1 MKSNLERIMKTMIA
15 AAATA
20 LVIVGATAAPS
31 DAASATCKVT
41 RATVLETQ
49 VSEEVH
55 SYGYGDGTQV
65 FLDGN
70 RTVRYSL
77 TCKGYDKRGKKRK
90 AWSSIHRV
98 ESASGWGWEDTYDA
112 AYRAAQEDIYQTDY
126 VKYEL
131 MYVTIN
137 WRTGNVR
144 SY

>member
-1 MKSNLERIMKTMIA
+1 MKTVTVIA
-15 AAATA
+15 
-20 LVIVGATAAPS
+20 VATAATLTPGAFVPQAA
-31 DAASATCKVT
+31 AASATCKVT
-41 RATVLETQ
+41 SATVIGTQ

-55 SYGYGDGTQV
+55 SYDYGVGTQV
-65 FLDGN
+65 VLEGN

-112 AYRAAQEDIYQTDY
+112 AYRAAQDNIYQTDY

-137 WRTGNVR
+137 WRTGKVR